1 MGCPNP
7 TTERNNNMQ
16 TQRENFART
25 EDIDAILAMHRIAV
39 VGLSSNPS
47 RDSYGV
53 ARYLKN
59 HGYEILPVNPNETEI
74 LGVPSYKSLADL
86 PEPPEVV
93 DVFRRS
99 EFVAAIVDEAIA
111 VGAKAVWLQL
121 DVVDYEAARRA
132 REAGLVVV
140 MDRCLK
146 VEHARRAQ

>member
-1 MGCPNP
+1 MGYPNP

-25 EDIDAILAMHRIAV
+25 EDIDAILAMRRIAV

-93 DVFRRS
+93 DVFRRP
-99 EFVAAIVDEAIA
+99 EFVSAIVDEAIA